1 MSNITFNFEDDL
13 IKRAKVLAAQNSTS
27 VNSIVKDYLAHV
39 VDSGLQEEDAMNGN
53 MQILFNYSIGKI
65 SRMRAR
71 RMLGTDDAVLTQM
84 MRAAG
89 LPPPRANLAQEE
101 AMLKE
106 IEGVS
111 L

>member
-1 MSNITFNFEDDL
+1 MANITFNFDDDL
-13 IKRAKVLAAQNSTS
+13 IKKAKVLAAQNSTS

-39 VDSGLQEEDAMNGN
+39 VDAGLQEEDAMNGN

-71 RMLGTDDAVLTQM
+71 RMLGTNDTVLTQM
-84 MRAAG
+84 LRYAS
-89 LPPPRANLAQEE
+89 LPPPRANLTQED

-106 IEGVS
+106 LENVS